1 MPGREL
7 QPPASGLSAEPPAIG
22 LLTLFRAVFVRD
34 LKVGLRRWTD
44 IVLAF
49 SLLVM
54 TLSGLGL
61 FAWHDVPQV
70 EAAIGAF
77 LGIDYE
83 VWSHAHIVSSMLFSG
98 AAVSHLRLNWKPL
111 LRHFSRRPA

>member
-1 MPGREL
+1 MTQHAGATRVRIE
-7 QPPASGLSAEPPAIG
+7 AS
-22 LLTLFRAVFVRD
+22 
-34 LKVGLRRWTD
+34 GLRRWTD

-54 TLSGLGL
+54 ILSGLGL

-83 VWSHAHIVSSMLFSG
+83 VWSHTHIVSSILFSG

-111 LRHFSRRPA
+111 LRHFARRRD